1 MAGAMPSADRWFLT
15 GLNQEWLRLGE
26 VEEPWAR
33 GWASRRPCLAGHDSV
48 ATLVTDGRARDDAVL
63 GALLQECRSGDD
75 LAGRVVLQALLPGMV
90 RMAGRDRS
98 ADLSDYVGQLWC
110 RIRTYPLE
118 RRPRRIANNLELD
131 TLKAVCRSRTGNVT
145 VLPVEPDGIEVL
157 LGRRADRD
165 EAYRDGNDPAAPDV
179 ITAALAHGLVDDHTA
194 DVLRSVYAEGLSG
207 REAAAR
213 HRCSVDLIRWRCS
226 KALRTL
232 ARHAVLLAEVA

>member
-1 MAGAMPSADRWFLT
+1 MGGAMSSADRWFLT

-26 VEEPWAR
+26 AEE
-33 GWASRRPCLAGHDSV
+33 SRVRSWGSRHPCLSGHGSV
-48 ATLVTDGRARDDAVL
+48 ATLVTDGRARDDVVL
-63 GALLQECRSGDD
+63 GALLHECRAGDE

-90 RMAGRDRS
+90 RMAGRDLS
-98 ADLSDYVGQLWC
+98 ADLSDYVAQLWC

-131 TLKAVCRSRTGNVT
+131 TLKAICRSRVADDA
-145 VLPVEPDGIEVL
+145 VAVEPDAIERL
-157 LGRRADRD
+157 LGHRAMRTDHD
-165 EAYRDGNDPAAPDV
+165 EPDAPAV
-179 ITAALAHGLVDDHTA
+179 IGAALAHGLVDDHTA

-207 REAAAR
+207 REAADR

-232 ARHAVLLAEVA
+232 AQHAVLLAEVA